1 MSRRGVT
8 AMCDVMSRRGV
19 TAKTSYPCLLLA
31 SDTQQ
36 QKKTVDSH
44 ASGLS
49 SDEKEKSLQVGAPL
63 WAGIWLFWTHV
74 FMGAFMSASCHVY
87 ISYIGDTPVW
97 IRAVILLNSTL
108 SGVCDHLGVYMLHP
122 SKLEPV
128 SKVYIPIG
136 LAALIFYFVN
146 VCTVLPAS
154 QSTTVVLLNVVAIAG
169 PMIAY
174 KKITGKDPPANY
186 NDALNSYSTLAGLA
200 AHLATDTGLCIL
212 SVMSWMLMGR
222 PSFLG

>member
-8 AMCDVMSRRGV
+8 SMCDVMSRQSV
-19 TAKTSYPCLLLA
+19 TAKTYPCLLLA

-49 SDEKEKSLQVGAPL
+49 SDEKEKSLQVGGPL
-63 WAGIWLFWTHV
+63 WAGIWLFCTHA

-87 ISYIGDTPVW
+87 IPYIGETPVW
-97 IRAVILLNSTL
+97 IRAIILLNGIL
-108 SGVCDHLGVYMLHP
+108 SGVCDHLGVHMLHP
-122 SKLEPV
+122 SKLEPF

-136 LAALIFYFVN
+136 LLGLIFFFVN
-146 VCTVLPAS
+146 ICTVLPAL
-154 QSTTVVLLNVVAIAG
+154 QSTAVVLLNVVGIAG

-174 KKITGKDPPANY
+174 KTITGKDPPANY
-186 NDALNSYSTLAGLA
+186 NDAVDSYSTLAGLA
-200 AHLATDTGLCIL
+200 SHLATDTALCIL
-212 SVMSWMLMGR
+212 SFMAWMLMGR